1 MSEAYLE
8 IVTPQGTHK
17 LPLTDDA
24 ITIGRHP
31 DNVLV
36 LQDHEASRF
45 HCVIEKVP
53 EGYRVRDLDSRN
65 GTKLNGQPMR
75 AAIMLPGDHVTVGAT
90 TMRIVGANVV
100 AKKVPAAVGAMAR
113 GKFGADD
120 EHDKIGRDAGG
131 MDFDAEGSIS
141 DPIGALEGLV
151 ESLPDKAISD
161 ADVTVL
167 NARGQVAQPPPNT
180 TNKKGKP
187 VEGRETITLFRLI
200 VLTCFRLHA
209 SDLHIEPKQE
219 FWSVRIRVDGQMV
232 DVLRLNKDLGTR
244 LSAMVKILCDIDIQ
258 FRNTVQEGR
267 FAVTLPDRRVD
278 YRISFAPS
286 VYGQKL
292 VVRVLDEANAP
303 RYIWDLGLPDWMFKE
318 LEKAVQLDSGMVLVC
333 GPTGSGKTTTL
344 YSVLRS
350 IDVGQRNVVTIED
363 PVEIQIEGVTQL
375 PVNEEQG
382 NTFAALLRSVL
393 RQDPD
398 AILIGEIR
406 DQETARTAMQ
416 SAMTGHLVFSTVH
429 AKDSVSTVF
438 RLIDLG
444 VEPYLVS
451 SGLHLVMAQRL
462 VRQLCPFCKVPVK
475 PTPEQLKRMGKYAEG
490 LSTIFT
496 SRGCRRCL
504 KTGFAGR
511 RVVFEMLM
519 NSAALRDV
527 LMKSPTPGEIAKALE
542 PTRFMTLLDTGY
554 QLVAEGVTTLE
565 EVERSVGA

>member
-1 MSEAYLE
+1 MGDAYLE
-8 IVTPQGTHK
+8 IVAREGTRK
-17 LPLTDDA
+17 LPLSDEA
-24 ITIGRHP
+24 VTIGRHQ

-36 LQDHEASRF
+36 IEDGEASRF

-53 EGYRVRDLDSRN
+53 EGWRVRDLDSRN
-65 GTKLNGQPMR
+65 GTKLNGQMMKS
-75 AAIMLPGDHVTVGAT
+75 AIMLPGDHVTVGAV
-90 TMRIVGANVV
+90 TMRIVGERVV
-100 AKKVPAAVGAMAR
+100 SKKVPAAVGAMAR
-113 GKFGADD
+113 GKNE
-120 EHDKIGRDAGG
+120 EHERIGRDQGG
-131 MDFDAEGSIS
+131 MDFDAEGSIG
-141 DPIGALEGLV
+141 DPIGMLSEVA
-151 ESLPDKAISD
+151 ESLPDKSITD
-161 ADVTVL
+161 ADITVL
-167 NARGQVAQPPPNT
+167 NARGKLAQAPPDT
-180 TNKKGKP
+180 TGKKGKV
-187 VEGRETITLFRLI
+187 VEGRETVTLFRMIL
-200 VLTCFRLHA
+200 LTCFRLHA
-209 SDLHIEPKQE
+209 SDLHIEPKND
-219 FWSVRIRVDGQMV
+219 FWSVRVRADGQMV
-232 DVLRLNKDLGTR
+232 DILRLNKDLGTR
-244 LSAMVKILCDIDIQ
+244 LTAMVKILCDIDIQ
-258 FRNTVQEGR
+258 YRNTVQEGR
-267 FAVTLPDRRVD
+267 FSVTLPDRRVD

-451 SGLHLVMAQRL
+451 SGLHLVVAQRL
-462 VRQLCPFCKVPVK
+462 VRQLCPFCKVPVR
-475 PTPEQLKRMGKYAEG
+475 PTEEQLKRMGKYAEG
-490 LSTIFT
+490 VSTLFT

-511 RVVFEMLM
+511 RVVFEMLL
-519 NSAALRDV
+519 NSAV
-527 LMKSPTPGEIAKALE
+527 LKEVMMKSPSPGEIARALE
-542 PTRFMTLLDTGY
+542 PTRFMTLMDTGY
-554 QLVAEGVTTLE
+554 QLVAEGVTTLD
-565 EVERSVGA
+565 EVERSIGA